1 MPMPTRLKPGNG
13 ARFLNGTTMYKK
25 HQLVARYLLH
35 LIRSKGRRGHGVHS
49 PFVFHFLKRVMTDPR
64 SEKPLFAPIEQCRR
78 KWRRLDEPIQ
88 VEDLGAGSLVD
99 KGSSRSIS
107 SITRNAA
114 KPPRFG
120 RLFYRLIQH
129 YGIDSV
135 LELGTSLGLT
145 TRYLSLAS
153 PPHGVITIEGAPRI
167 ADFAAAAF
175 AADGLSNIHLLRGD
189 FGEQLPAALNMLR
202 GKKLLFFDGNH
213 QYAPTMAYFKLALE
227 HAGPDDI
234 FIFDDIH
241 WSAEMEKA
249 WTEIKKYQ
257 EVACSLDLFFI
268 GIVFFKKEFKEK
280 LDFSIRF

>member
-1 MPMPTRLKPGNG
+1 
-13 ARFLNGTTMYKK
+13 MYKK
-25 HQLVARYLLH
+25 HQLVSRYLLH
-35 LIRSKGRRGHGVHS
+35 LIRAKGRKGHGVHS
-49 PFVFHFLKRVMTDPR
+49 PFVFDFLTQVLADPR
-64 SEKPLFAPIEQCRR
+64 SEIPLFEDIEQCRS
-78 KWRRLDEPIQ
+78 KWSRLAEPIQ

-99 KGSSRSIS
+99 KGSFRTIS
-107 SITRNAA
+107 SITRSAA

-120 RLFYRLIQH
+120 RLFYRMIRH
-129 YGIDSV
+129 YGVDSV

-145 TRYLSLAS
+145 TRYFSLAC

-175 AADGLSNIHLLRGD
+175 ASKGLSNIQILRGD
-189 FGEQLPAALNMLR
+189 FGQQLPAALNMMR
-202 GKKLLFFDGNH
+202 GRKLLFFDGNH

-227 HAGPDDI
+227 HAGPDDV

-249 WTEIKKYQ
+249 WSEIKKYQ
-257 EVACSLDLFFI
+257 EVACSMDLFFI